1 MRADAERNLDA
12 VLETG
17 ARLLA
22 ADPGASVAA
31 IAKAAGVDRRTV
43 YRRFPNRDALLC
55 GIYQAKMHAAEEV
68 VDQSRLAEAP
78 VLVALHRLLEGIV
91 ETDRRYPVGYA
102 QMHCHPAASD
112 QLEGLRGR
120 IEVFL
125 QRAVDEGAIR
135 SGLPGGMAWSLFI
148 TIVDL
153 VAHRLDELDPGPA
166 ADVAADTLLNG
177 IGAR

>member
-22 ADPGASVAA
+22 ADPGVSVAA
-31 IAKAAGVDRRTV
+31 IAQAAGVDRRTV

-55 GIYQAKMHAAEEV
+55 GIYQAKMQAIEDV
-68 VDQSRLAEAP
+68 M
-78 VLVALHRLLEGIV
+78 VALHRLLEGIV
-91 ETDRRYPVGYA
+91 VADRRYPVGYR
-102 QMHCHPAASD
+102 QMHCHPTTSD
-112 QLEGLRGR
+112 RLEKLREQ
-120 IEVFL
+120 IEAFL
-125 QRAVDEGAIR
+125 QRAVDEGEIR
-135 SGLPGGMAWSLFI
+135 SGLPEGMAWSLFI

>member
-22 ADPGASVAA
+22 ADPGVSVAA
-31 IAKAAGVDRRTV
+31 IA
-43 YRRFPNRDALLC
+43 
-55 GIYQAKMHAAEEV
+55 QAIEDV
-68 VDQSRLAEAP
+68 ITQSRLSEAP
-78 VLVALHRLLEGIV
+78 VMVALHRLLEGIV
-91 ETDRRYPVGYA
+91 VADRRYPVGYR
-102 QMHCHPAASD
+102 QMHCHPTTSD
-112 QLEGLRGR
+112 RLEKLREQ
-120 IEVFL
+120 IEAFL
-125 QRAVDEGAIR
+125 QRAVDEGEIR
-135 SGLPGGMAWSLFI
+135 SGLPEGMAWSLFI